1 MFFRR
6 LCWVTD
12 AVTFP
17 AQVRRTG
24 AAHGKNSP
32 SGVFWRPFSTFVPCT
47 SAQLP
52 CGKQVLRGTK
62 RHPTFPSLISIR
74 FYTCT
79 VMLALCRAPLQAHR
93 RISERARDGLKK
105 QRALANRRLSRA
117 EKNRNPVNHF
127 GFCVQPTPNK

>member
-17 AQVRRTG
+17 SAGQENRSSARQTQPIWRLLATVWHFCPLHLGPVAVWETSTQG
-24 AAHGKNSP
+24 A
-32 SGVFWRPFSTFVPCT
+32 
-47 SAQLP
+47 
-52 CGKQVLRGTK
+52 K

-74 FYTCT
+74 FYTCA